1 MACRGRRPPIE
12 PHDDFLTYMTIDMQ
26 ELGPRRDRRVPVL
39 FMREEV
45 LEMVDFAERY
55 QAGIAV
61 RVTTF
66 EEPFLFL
73 LSACQ
78 SASALS

>member
-1 MACRGRRPPIE
+1 MARRDGLPPVE
-12 PHDDFLTYMTIDMQ
+12 PHDNFLADMTIDVQ
-26 ELGPRRDRRVPVL
+26 ELGARRDRRVPVP

-78 SASALS
+78 SAPALS

>member
-1 MACRGRRPPIE
+1 
-12 PHDDFLTYMTIDMQ
+12 MTIDMQ
-26 ELGPRRDRRVPVL
+26 ELGPRRDRRVPVP

-73 LSACQ
+73 LSRVC
-78 SASALS
+78 